1 MKYYLS
7 YDEAIQILPDSEN
20 IHTFINA
27 TFGLLG
33 ADWSKNNIL
42 NRLKEVDSV
51 IELTGEQARKMGHGM
66 CVYNKNS
73 KYQSDILFIQTDE
86 EKLLLF
92 EKTHETKGE

>member
-51 IELTGEQARKMGHGM
+51 LELTGEQSRKMGHGM
-66 CVYNKNS
+66 GVYNKNS